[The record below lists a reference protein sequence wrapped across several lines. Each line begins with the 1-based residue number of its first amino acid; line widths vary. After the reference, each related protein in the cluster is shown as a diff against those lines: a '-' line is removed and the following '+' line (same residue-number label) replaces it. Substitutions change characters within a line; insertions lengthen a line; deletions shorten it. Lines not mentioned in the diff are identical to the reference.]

1 MRVQISDHMT
11 ADASSLFSKGSTQ
24 YAAARP
30 RYPRELFE
38 FIFSHSPDLT
48 KAWDC
53 GTGSGQAAVSLAER
67 FAVVEATDVSPEQI
81 LSALAHDRVTYS
93 VQPAEATSFPDACFS
108 LVTVA
113 QALHWFDLK
122 RFWPEVHR
130 VLKPGGLFAAWA
142 YTWPH
147 VTREIDHVI
156 SGKLLNVIESYWS
169 PQNRLSWDGYTTIL
183 FPFKE
188 QPTPQFA
195 MCLKWNLDQFVA
207 YLGTWSATRRCMEKT
222 GPGFFTELS
231 AALGHVWGNRT
242 SEREINMEFYCRA
255 GRHET

>member
-1 MRVQISDHMT
+1 MT
-11 ADASSLFSKGSTQ
+11 ADMSRLFSTGSSQ

-38 FIFSHSPDLT
+38 FIFSQSPDLT
-48 KAWDC
+48 RAWDC

-67 FAVVEATDVSPEQI
+67 FSAVEATDVSPEQI
-81 LSALAHDRVTYS
+81 SNAPAHERVTYS
-93 VQPAEATSFPDACFS
+93 VQRAEATNFPDGCFS
-108 LVTVA
+108 VVTVA
-113 QALHWFDLK
+113 QALHWFDFP

-147 VTREIDHVI
+147 VTREIDDVI
-156 SGKLLNVIESYWS
+156 SGKLLGVIESYWQ
-169 PQNRLSWDGYTTIL
+169 PENRLAWDGYRTIS

-188 QPTPQFA
+188 LPTPRFA
-195 MCLKWNLDQFVA
+195 MRLKWNLDQFIA
-207 YLGTWSATRRCMEKT
+207 YLGTWSATRRYMEKT
-222 GPGFFTELS
+222 GPGFLTELS
-231 AALGHVWGNRT
+231 AALERVWGNRA
-242 SEREINMEFYCRA
+242 SEREISMEFYCRA